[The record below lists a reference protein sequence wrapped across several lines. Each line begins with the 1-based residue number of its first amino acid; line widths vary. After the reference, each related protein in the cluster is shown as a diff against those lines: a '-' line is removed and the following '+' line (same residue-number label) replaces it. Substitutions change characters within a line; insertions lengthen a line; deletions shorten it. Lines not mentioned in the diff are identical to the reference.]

1 MAFSSTNMTRLSV
14 ERVPPPIYT
23 SDQPDSSLSP
33 ISESFHDS
41 PSASGCESLVSA
53 TSRPSTPSP
62 RPQSY
67 VPESARSAQATPRVQ
82 SPSTSD
88 IQLYPSAQ
96 TLALTSQGYILTYP
110 PQSPQSQTQISIQ
123 TQPPAPPSTSG
134 HDTATLVPGKRPV
147 STSPTKL
154 NATNYACIYRKNPT
168 HRRMF
173 SRSDSSI
180 KGTFTVNPFLKI
192 PAEILPPL
200 RRNET
205 EVDRKNLRLEVEN
218 GGIDV
223 DLYIVGEPPLNTY
236 APIPRTT
243 IHLGLFGAKDNA
255 GTFPIIARIHTP
267 NPNRPAFHVTA
278 KALDGFVLFHIPRS
292 YHGVIAINCS
302 AGDLNN
308 HIALSIGMYDGSTIL
323 SETGQTRTYFVGEM
337 GDWSRDGDK
346 IDLTMYNGKVFLQYE
361 DEGKKDWS
369 RKKGWLS

>member
-14 ERVPPPIYT
+14 ERVPPPIYS

-33 ISESFHDS
+33 ISESSSDS
-41 PSASGCESLVSA
+41 HSASGCESLVSA

-67 VPESARSAQATPRVQ
+67 LPESAQTTPRVQ
-82 SPSTSD
+82 SPSVSD
-88 IQLYPSAQ
+88 IQLNPSAQ

-110 PQSPQSQTQISIQ
+110 PHNPQTP
-123 TQPPAPPSTSG
+123 QPPPPPSTSG
-134 HDTATLVPGKRPV
+134 HDTATLVPSKRPV
-147 STSPTKL
+147 SSSPTKL
-154 NATNYACIYRKNPT
+154 NATNYACIYRKNPS

-223 DLYIVGEPPLNTY
+223 DLYIVGETPLNTY

-243 IHLGLFGAKDNA
+243 IHLGLFGAKENS

-267 NPNRPAFHVTA
+267 NPNRPAFHLTA

-292 YHGVIAINCS
+292 YHGIIIINCS

-308 HIALSIGMYDGSTIL
+308 HIALSIGMYDSSTIL
-323 SETGQTRTYFVGEM
+323 SESGQARSYFVGEM

-346 IDLTMYNGKVFLQYE
+346 IELIMYNGKAFLQYE

-369 RKKGWLS
+369 KKKGWFS

>member
-1 MAFSSTNMTRLSV
+1 MTRLSV

-23 SDQPDSSLSP
+23 SDQQDFSLSP
-33 ISESFHDS
+33 ISESTNDS

-62 RPQSY
+62 RPRSCL
-67 VPESARSAQATPRVQ
+67 PESAQTTPRVQ
-82 SPSTSD
+82 SPSTTD

-110 PQSPQSQTQISIQ
+110 PHNAQIQTP
-123 TQPPAPPSTSG
+123 TQPPAPPSTNG

-147 STSPTKL
+147 SSLPIKL
-154 NATNYACIYRKNPT
+154 NATNYACIYRKNPS

-180 KGTFTVNPFLKI
+180 RGTFTVNPFLKI
-192 PAEILPPL
+192 PADILPPL

-243 IHLGLFGAKDNA
+243 IHLGLFGAKENS
-255 GTFPIIARIHTP
+255 GTFPIAARIHTP
-267 NPNRPAFHVTA
+267 NPNRPSFYLTA
-278 KALDGFVLFHIPRS
+278 KALDGFVLFHLPRS
-292 YHGVIAINCS
+292 YHGIIAINCS
-302 AGDLNN
+302 AGDLNS
-308 HIALSIGMYDGSTIL
+308 HIALSIGMYENSTIL
-323 SETGQTRTYFVGEM
+323 SETGQTRSYFVGEM
-337 GDWSRDGDK
+337 GDWLRDGDK
-346 IDLTMYNGKVFLQYE
+346 VELTMYNGKVFLQYE

-369 RKKGWLS
+369 KKKGWFS

>member
-1 MAFSSTNMTRLSV
+1 MALSPTNMTRLSV

-67 VPESARSAQATPRVQ
+67 LPELAQLAQSPRATPRVQ
-82 SPSTSD
+82 SPSTSE

-110 PQSPQSQTQISIQ
+110 PQSPQSQAHISIQ
-123 TQPPAPPSTSG
+123 TQPPPSTSG

-147 STSPTKL
+147 SSSPTKL

-243 IHLGLFGAKDNA
+243 IHLGLFGAKDNS
-255 GTFPIIARIHTP
+255 GTFPIVARIVSPLRFSSKRIRFLCIYATHV
-267 NPNRPAFHVTA
+267 PAHAQSQPPGISSDRQGARWLRAFPHSS
-278 KALDGFVLFHIPRS
+278 FIPR
-292 YHGVIAINCS
+292 YNCHQ
-302 AGDLNN
+302 L
-308 HIALSIGMYDGSTIL
+308 
-323 SETGQTRTYFVGEM
+323 
-337 GDWSRDGDK
+337 
-346 IDLTMYNGKVFLQYE
+346 
-361 DEGKKDWS
+361 
-369 RKKGWLS
+369 

>member
-1 MAFSSTNMTRLSV
+1 MTRLSV

-82 SPSTSD
+82 
-88 IQLYPSAQ
+88 
-96 TLALTSQGYILTYP
+96 
-110 PQSPQSQTQISIQ
+110 

-134 HDTATLVPGKRPV
+134 HDTATLVP
-147 STSPTKL
+147 
-154 NATNYACIYRKNPT
+154 
-168 HRRMF
+168 
-173 SRSDSSI
+173 
-180 KGTFTVNPFLKI
+180 
-192 PAEILPPL
+192 EILPPL

-308 HIALSIGMYDGSTIL
+308 HIALSIGMYDG
-323 SETGQTRTYFVGEM
+323 EM